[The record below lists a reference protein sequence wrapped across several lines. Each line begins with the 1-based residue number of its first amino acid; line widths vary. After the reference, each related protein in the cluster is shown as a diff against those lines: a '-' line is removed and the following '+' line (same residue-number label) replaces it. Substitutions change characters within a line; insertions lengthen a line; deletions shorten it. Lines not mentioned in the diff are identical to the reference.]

1 MSNTLIFRNSFWA
14 ISSSIFQ
21 NIIFSVFF
29 IIMARTYET
38 QLFSSYILA
47 NTLYGLI
54 LSFSTLG
61 MAQWYIREL
70 KDASDTKLLSA
81 LFLKIQFYAGGFFF
95 LLNVFLSFLLYQET
109 IIHVLSVVLGLNIV
123 LDNLIHVFKTI
134 NVATYQQRQTFMILS
149 GEATLKLILGVSI
162 FYFVPD
168 LYIVAFSLLL
178 LRIISLVIF
187 FLYEKNGFL
196 NLRTIFNTKLEIVT
210 IFKTLYTNRF
220 FLVIGSISVLF
231 WSIGNL
237 LVSKF
242 LDFNR
247 VADYEIS
254 FKLFTMAEVIP
265 VMVSSSLFPL
275 IVEKVKTGT
284 LETSQLLKA
293 VSYGNVLYGLMAYTF
308 VFSFSAEL
316 IPILFGE
323 RYSETA
329 DYCKEMFLT
338 ILIFPSALFQ
348 ANILIA
354 LKMEKT
360 DMNLNLLSLVLNLA
374 ISIMG
379 LYLTHSL
386 SSINYAILISFVV
399 FHLSQEYYL
408 IQRGISTMKHALS
421 VYGIIVGGVTLY
433 LFLGQFISAIYL
445 YPSLWFLLLLFIIPI
460 LKKLRVQT

>member
-1 MSNTLIFRNSFWA
+1 MSNTLVFKNSFWA

-29 IIMARTYET
+29 IIMARSYDTEM
-38 QLFSSYILA
+38 FSSYILA

-61 MAQWYIREL
+61 MAQWYIRAL
-70 KDASDTKLLSA
+70 KESSDSKILSA
-81 LFLKIQFYAGGFFF
+81 LFLKIQLYAGCFFF
-95 LLNVFLSFLLYQET
+95 LLNVFLSFLLYQQT
-109 IIHVLSVVLGLNIV
+109 TIHVLSVLLGLNIV

-134 NVATYQQRQTFMILS
+134 NIATYQQRQTFMILS
-149 GEATLKLILGVSI
+149 AEATLKLILGIAI
-162 FYFVPD
+162 FYIVPD
-168 LYIVAFSLLL
+168 LFLVAFSLLF
-178 LRIISLVIF
+178 LRIISLFFF
-187 FLYEKNGFL
+187 FLNEKNGFL
-196 NLRTIFNTKLEIVT
+196 KLSTVFHTQLEIKT
-210 IFKTLYTNRF
+210 IIKTLYANRF

-231 WSIGNL
+231 WSIGNI

-265 VMVSSSLFPL
+265 VMVSASLFPL

-284 LETSQLLKA
+284 LESSQLLKA
-293 VSYGNVLYGLMAYTF
+293 VSYGNVVYGLVAYTF
-308 VFSFSAEL
+308 VFSFSEEL

-323 RYSETA
+323 KYSQTA

-360 DMNLNLLSLVLNLA
+360 DMHLNLLSLGLNLT

-379 LYLTHSL
+379 LYLTRSL

-399 FHLSQEYYL
+399 FHVSQEYYL
-408 IQRGISTMKHALS
+408 IQRGISTIKHAMS
-421 VYGIIVGGVTLY
+421 VYGIIIGGATLY
-433 LFLGQFISAIYL
+433 LFLEKFISPFYL
-445 YPSLWFLLLLFIIPI
+445 FPTIWCLLLLFIIPT
-460 LKKLRVQT
+460 LKKIRVQA